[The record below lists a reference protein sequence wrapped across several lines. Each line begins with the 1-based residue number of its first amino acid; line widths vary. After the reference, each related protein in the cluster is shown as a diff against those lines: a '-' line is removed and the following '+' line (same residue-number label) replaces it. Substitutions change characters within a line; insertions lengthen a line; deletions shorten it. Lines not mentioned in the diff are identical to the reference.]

1 MRVAP
6 SADDHL
12 RHLGAPVQNRNAN
25 PSPHPSCDPSPNP
38 SLNPNPSADL
48 GPSLGRA
55 SSLSPF

>member
-25 PSPHPSCDPSPNP
+25 PSPHPSPNP